1 MAWTDFVPGPE
12 AWANQGGG
20 FGGMEDIQPRPITDY
35 YNGYVNEDYGRRAR
49 DAFYNLPSI
58 NTGSTDS
65 PRITPAEFLRQ
76 KIAGQAEAAGLSL
89 TPEQVEAGLKN
100 IFSHMTGAKL
110 GNPYQ
115 VQMARSLLQELK
127 GQSPVGNPED
137 GTGSTANRAF
147 AGQTLSQRAE
157 RRKDWFQDG
166 RFMTSEGLDNQLD
179 ALRAYTLLG
188 ALEDDPA
195 LKLPIFNQM
204 GNYLAAG
211 GMINIGNPV
220 TAVKSMFSNVDPTS
234 DPGAGIRHLSY
245 LRNLHSTVSPVE
257 ARQMEALYWDR
268 MADRGKQEGQYR
280 SSLEGGYHWPYS
292 YLNDVGRA
300 RVSED
305 RANWL
310 SDSDENLSLFFRDP
324 SMWGGEQGRDLS
336 RLGALVNREVPIV
349 PEGGDPE
356 QTRAAQEGMRRLSS
370 ETHQRM
376 IDEYPLWQE
385 QYNRWMPG
393 TAMDVK
399 EYSFPSPAWNAVA
412 TAPAYSLDTITLLT
426 MGANLPSNILKSSAK
441 TAARNIAQRG
451 ATGGLLGIIPGT
463 ALDVS
468 RSAGWD
474 LTTDQLTEQPFGASL
489 YSASNEGSLAG
500 YFSPFTK
507 SNVSDNP
514 GMPGDG
520 GQYRKDFN
528 AFKSRQGNQIKSLL
542 DYYRANHPNE
552 ELQIERNLPSPF
564 TGQRR

>member
-1 MAWTDFVPGPE
+1 MAWNDFVPGPD

-20 FGGMEDIQPRPITDY
+20 FGGMEDIQPRPITDFY
-35 YNGYVNEDYGRRAR
+35 TGAVHEDYGRRAR
-49 DAFYNLPSI
+49 DAFYNRPSI
-58 NTGSTDS
+58 NTGSADS

-89 TPEQVEAGLKN
+89 SPEQVEAGLEN
-100 IFSHMTGAKL
+100 IFSHMTGAKV

-115 VQMARSLLQELK
+115 VQMARALLQQLK
-127 GQSPVGNPED
+127 GQSPVGDPED

-166 RFMTSEGLDNQLD
+166 RFMTSAGLDNQLD

-195 LKLPIFNQM
+195 LKLPIFNPM

-211 GMINIGNPV
+211 GMINVGNPLNL
-220 TAVKSMFSNVDPTS
+220 FRNVDPTS

-245 LRNLHSTVSPVE
+245 LRNLHSIGSPVE

-268 MADRGKQEGQYR
+268 LADKGQQEGQYR

-292 YLNDVGRA
+292 YLNDVGMA

-305 RANWL
+305 RANAL
-310 SDSDENLSLFFRDP
+310 SNSDENISLFLRDP
-324 SMWGGEQGRDLS
+324 GMWGGEQGRDLS
-336 RLGALVNREVPIV
+336 RLGALVSREVPIV

-385 QYNRWMPG
+385 QYNKWMPG

-399 EYSFPSPAWNAVA
+399 EYSFPSPAWNSVA
-412 TAPAYSLDTITLLT
+412 TAPAYSLDTITLST
-426 MGANLPSNILKSSAK
+426 MGAGLPA
-441 TAARNIAQRG
+441 NIAKNGVRRL
-451 ATGGLLGIIPGT
+451 ATGL
-463 ALDVS
+463 A
-468 RSAGWD
+468 AD
-474 LTTDQLTEQPFGASL
+474 LATDQLTEQPFGASL
-489 YSASNEGSLAG
+489 YSANNEGSLAG

-520 GQYRKDFN
+520 GQYRQDFN
-528 AFKSRQGNQIKSLL
+528 AFKSRQGSQIRSLL

>member
-1 MAWTDFVPGPE
+1 MAWNDFVPG
-12 AWANQGGG
+12 ADAYANAAGG
-20 FGGMEDIQPRPITDY
+20 FGGMENVQPRPITDFY
-35 YNGYVNEDYGRRAR
+35 TGAVNEDYGRRAR
-49 DAFYNLPSI
+49 DAFYNRPSI
-58 NTGSTDS
+58 NTGSPDS

-76 KIAGQAEAAGLSL
+76 KIAGQAEAAGLSM
-89 TPEQVEAGLKN
+89 TPEQVEAGLEN

-127 GQSPVGNPED
+127 GQSPVGDPED
-137 GTGSTANRAF
+137 GTGSTANRSF
-147 AGQTLSQRAE
+147 AGQTLSQRAG

-166 RFMTSEGLDNQLD
+166 RFMTSAGLDNQLD

-195 LKLPIFNQM
+195 LKLPIFNPM

-211 GMINIGNPV
+211 GMINVGNPV
-220 TAVKSMFSNVDPTS
+220 NLFRNVDPTS

-245 LRNLHSTVSPVE
+245 LRNLHSIESPVE

-268 MADRGKQEGQYR
+268 MADRGQQEGQYR
-280 SSLEGGYHWPYS
+280 SSLEGGYYWPYS
-292 YLNDVGRA
+292 YLNDVGMA

-305 RANWL
+305 RANVL
-310 SDSDENLSLFFRDP
+310 SNSDENITLFLRDP
-324 SMWGGEQGRDLS
+324 GMWGGEQGRDLS
-336 RLGALVNREVPIV
+336 RLGALVSREVPIV

-356 QTRAAQEGMRRLSS
+356 QTRAAQEGLRRLSS

-385 QYNRWMPG
+385 QYNKFMPG

-399 EYSFPSPAWNAVA
+399 KYSFPSPAWNALA
-412 TAPAYSLDTITLLT
+412 TAPAYSLDTITLGT
-426 MGANLPSNILKSSAK
+426 MGASLPSNILKSAAK
-441 TAARNIAQRG
+441 TAARNIAQDG
-451 ATGGLLGIIPGT
+451 ATGGLLGLIPGT

-474 LTTDQLTEQPFGASL
+474 LANDQLTEQPFGASL
-489 YSASNEGSLAG
+489 YSAYNEGSLAG
-500 YFSPFTK
+500 YFSPFGK
-507 SNVSDNP
+507 SNVSDSP

-520 GQYRKDFN
+520 GQYRQDFN
-528 AFKSRQGNQIKSLL
+528 AFKSRQGNQIQSLL
-542 DYYRANHPNE
+542 DYYRASHPAG